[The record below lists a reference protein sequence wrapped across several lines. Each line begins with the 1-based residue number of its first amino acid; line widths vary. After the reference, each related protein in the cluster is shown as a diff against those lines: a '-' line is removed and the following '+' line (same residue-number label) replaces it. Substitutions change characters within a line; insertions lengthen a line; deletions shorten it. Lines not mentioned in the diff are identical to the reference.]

1 MSEQSPSEQWSVS
14 RPVDS
19 SALLVALA
27 VEHGVSPVDVLAG
40 TGLDLVCIHE
50 PGRTI
55 TATQELRLVEN
66 LVSLVGRPGLGFIA
80 GDRYHFGMHGVWTYA
95 LLSSPTVSSAIEIG
109 VRFVDLTFSFFRV
122 WTEPDGERFHL
133 NLDVTPVPSQVRE
146 FLLERDLTVALS
158 IGATMLGPWLPV
170 ESVELSLP
178 EPKDPVHRAMYTE
191 RLGATPTWG
200 GAAVSRVTLPR
211 ALLALP
217 MPRGSAEAAAE
228 AERACAELLAQRRQ
242 RSGFAGDVRTVL
254 TQGRV
259 TTGQAEVAAR
269 LHVSLR
275 TLRRRLAD
283 EGTTYREL
291 VQETFGVLAEELLGS
306 GLTVEQVAERL
317 GYADKSSFHRAF
329 KQWRGVSPGTV
340 GRARRSTAE
349 DSVRMVEPRHQ

>member
-1 MSEQSPSEQWSVS
+1 MSEESPSEQWSVS

-27 VEHGVSPVDVLAG
+27 VEHGVSPADVLAG
-40 TGLDLVCIHE
+40 TGLDLSSIHE

-55 TATQELRLVEN
+55 TATQELRLVQN
-66 LVSLVGRPGLGFIA
+66 LVSLVERPGLGFIA

-95 LLSSPTVSSAIEIG
+95 LLSSPTVAGAIEIG

-122 WTEPDGERFHL
+122 WTEPDGGHFHL

-170 ESVELSLP
+170 ETVELSLP
-178 EPKDPVHRAMYTE
+178 EPTDPVHRAMYTE
-191 RLGATPTWG
+191 RLGVTPTWD
-200 GAAVSRVTLPR
+200 AAVSRVTLPS

-228 AERACAELLAQRRQ
+228 SERACAELLAQRRQ
-242 RSGFAGDVRTVL
+242 RSGFAGEVRTAL

-259 TTGQAEVAAR
+259 TTPQAEVAAR
-269 LHVSLR
+269 LNVSLR
-275 TLRRRLAD
+275 TLRRRLAE

-329 KQWRGVSPGTV
+329 KQWRGVSPGSV
-340 GRARRSTAE
+340 GRARRSSAE
-349 DSVRMVEPRHQ
+349 D